1 MRAQQLGS
9 RKTSLQ
15 FIVKVV
21 QDDAVHLGEAMMV
34 WLTGLFALVALIYAS
49 VGFGGGSTYTALL
62 GLWGIDYA
70 LIPIISLL
78 CNIVVVSGG
87 SYRFVRAGL
96 VKWPQVMPLLL
107 VSAPLAFIGGLVPL
121 KQWLFLMILGSA
133 LLISA
138 VALIVQPE
146 RMAPRRISKRMLLV
160 LSGGVGLLAGL
171 SGIGG
176 GIFMAPVLHLIRW
189 SNARRIAAF
198 ASLYILI
205 NSVTGLAG
213 QLIKA
218 GPQSLA
224 EPAGQYWPLLIAV
237 FVGGQIGSMLGMKI
251 LTPRLLKTLTALL
264 VGYAA
269 LRLLWQGWG
278 LM

>member
-1 MRAQQLGS
+1 ML
-9 RKTSLQ
+9 
-15 FIVKVV
+15 
-21 QDDAVHLGEAMMV
+21 
-34 WLTGLFALVALIYAS
+34 WLTGLFAVVALIYAS

-62 GLWGIDYA
+62 GLWGVDYA

-78 CNIVVVSGG
+78 CNIIVVTGG
-87 SYRFVRAGL
+87 SIRFVRAGL
-96 VKWPQVMPLLL
+96 VKWPQIMPLLL

-121 KQWLFLMILGSA
+121 KQWLFLLILGSA
-133 LLISA
+133 LLLSA
-138 VALIVQPE
+138 VALVVQPD
-146 RMAPRRISKRMLLV
+146 RMAPQRITKRGLLL

-198 ASLYILI
+198 ASIYILI

-218 GPQSLA
+218 GPHSLV

-237 FVGGQIGSMLGMKI
+237 LVGGQIGSMLGMKI
-251 LTPRLLKTLTALL
+251 LTPRLIKTFTALL

-278 LM
+278 LI